1 MCPSCRYQ
9 STVTAGTL
17 FEKSRTPLTNW
28 FAAAWYITNEK
39 HGVSALGL
47 QRLLGLGSY
56 QTAWTMLHRYRRA
69 MVNPSRG
76 KLSGVVEV
84 DETYVGGVDKAKNR
98 APDYQSKK
106 AIVAI
111 AVEIK
116 KPKGFGRIRLKRIDG
131 ATQVQ
136 LNSFIQETIEP
147 GSVIQTDGS
156 SAYHKVYEFGY
167 QRNKLVQLGAE
178 APAHQTLAGV
188 HRVAS
193 LLKRWLLGT
202 HQGSVGHEHLDSY
215 LDEYAFRFN
224 RRTSHSRGLLFYRLL
239 EQAVV
244 TPPVSYENIK
254 VR

>member
-1 MCPSCRYQ
+1 
-9 STVTAGTL
+9 VTAGTI

-69 MVNPSRG
+69 MVNPNRG
-76 KLSGVVEV
+76 KLSGIVEV
-84 DETYVGGVDKAKNR
+84 DETYVGGADKGKNR
-98 APDYQSKK
+98 PPNALSKR

-116 KPKGFGRIRLKRIDG
+116 KPKGFGRIRLKRIEA

-147 GSVIQTDGS
+147 GSIIQTDGS
-156 SAYHKVYEFGY
+156 SAYNRIYKLGHE
-167 QRNKLVQLGAE
+167 RNKLVQLGSDE
-178 APAHQTLAGV
+178 PAHQMLAGV

-202 HQGSVGHEHLDSY
+202 HQGSVGHQHLDSY

-224 RRTSHSRGLLFYRLL
+224 GRASHSRGLLFYRLL

-244 TPPVSYENIK
+244 TSPVSYENIK
-254 VR
+254 KR